1 VEKSRASLDLNPAL
15 VVWVQCSYCMVV
27 GDLHLSI
34 QSWSIATFYVCYY
47 GDVYLI
53 KIVD

>member
-1 VEKSRASLDLNPAL
+1 VEKSKASLDLNPHWL
-15 VVWVQCSYCMVV
+15 FGYNGSYCMVV

-53 KIVD
+53 KTVD